1 MAQDPQAGPSRV
13 SSTRKPKSP
22 HPDRPPSKRKKYAP
36 ALPLPVPSSHPATAP
51 SGHLP
56 SLPNKTLQGQGTRRT
71 EISKPGYG
79 RDVVFV
85 TRKVSLGALMG
96 RCRSLLVDEGYTRI
110 TLFAITAAIPHA
122 LLLLHALIDLLPYP
136 KGPKGMWYEIHTGTT
151 ECVDEVDPSG
161 SPGEE
166 EKDEFAG
173 IGAIEAAEPE
183 RKSRLNS
190 TMRIDL
196 HITPRPAR
204 TEKPSRA
211 GGKKKANR
219 PSKQKR
225 MALLRARQADK
236 PAGQTT
242 QGKVIRAA
250 EIDEE
255 EMMNQQS
262 WGMEVDEE
270 EEAVEEVERGSG

>member
-1 MAQDPQAGPSRV
+1 
-13 SSTRKPKSP
+13 
-22 HPDRPPSKRKKYAP
+22 
-36 ALPLPVPSSHPATAP
+36 
-51 SGHLP
+51 
-56 SLPNKTLQGQGTRRT
+56 
-71 EISKPGYG
+71 
-79 RDVVFV
+79 
-85 TRKVSLGALMG
+85 
-96 RCRSLLVDEGYTRI
+96 
-110 TLFAITAAIPHA
+110 
-122 LLLLHALIDLLPYP
+122 
-136 KGPKGMWYEIHTGTT
+136 
-151 ECVDEVDPSG
+151 
-161 SPGEE
+161 
-166 EKDEFAG
+166 
-173 IGAIEAAEPE
+173 
-183 RKSRLNS
+183 
-190 TMRIDL
+190 MRIDL

-204 TEKPSRA
+204 AEKPSRA